1 MIRPVPQPAAR
12 HAAISAVVRGTADR
26 SADRSAGRA
35 GRRVA
40 ATTLTVVALAGALAA
55 CSDEHAAT
63 GSGTTSSSRA
73 ATSTPPPGSGA
84 TAPGITA
91 TSLPPIL
98 PTGSTKANVA
108 CRKMYPLITEPVTA
122 WNTASTGDAAAAGKA
137 ADAMT
142 KAAAAIAPVA
152 KESEDTRLIQLTDAV
167 ATQLKAVA
175 ADYGSNKDVDGAAL
189 TEAQTDLWT
198 YCQSAQ

>member
-1 MIRPVPQPAAR
+1 MTPRMIRPVPQPAAR
-12 HAAISAVVRGTADR
+12 HAAISAVVRGT
-26 SADRSAGRA
+26 ADRSAGRA